1 MSDLEPT
8 RDEPMVQGRKRV
20 VAREVEAENVDAT
33 ALTPQVIEP
42 VAAVVPAQ
50 EPPLVVDPALLGG
63 RRRRSDHQRVYR
75 ATQLC
80 TVVCSLLALLAIF
93 FTLGD
98 EVGIAAGLAG
108 GGILLGITAVILS
121 GRNALAGRW
130 RGWAI
135 AASVFC
141 GAVLL
146 LTAIHHNVT
155 Q

>member
-1 MSDLEPT
+1 MSDLEPI
-8 RDEPMVQGRKRV
+8 RDEPIVQGRKRV

-33 ALTPQVIEP
+33 ALTPQIIEP
-42 VAAVVPAQ
+42 AASIAPIE
-50 EPPLVVDPALLGG
+50 EPPLVVDPAVLGG

-80 TVVCSLLALLAIF
+80 TVLCAMLALLGIF

-98 EVGIAAGLAG
+98 EIGIGAGLAG
-108 GGILLGITAVILS
+108 GGVGLGIAAVILS

-135 AASVFC
+135 ASAVFC
-141 GAVLL
+141 GAVMLL
-146 LTAIHHNVT
+146 AAIHHNVT